1 MREGAISKLYEFDAI
16 GTHWWLEI
24 LSGQEFSQE
33 LRADLDDIV
42 NQFDKRYSRFRDD
55 SLVAELLRTGKVINP
70 PTEMVKMMEF
80 AREMYH
86 ASDGV
91 FDITIGNTL
100 HRLGYGK
107 RKAAR
112 QLHVRDFWRDV
123 AVSDNEIVLPEPV
136 MLDFGGFGK
145 GWLIDVLSQHLRD
158 FGIDAFIVNGG
169 GDLYCQSET
178 PIEFAL
184 EHPTDSTKKIGQTQ
198 ITSGALAASNT
209 LKRVW
214 QDGNQTKHHIID
226 PRRDDSSDSDVVATY
241 VRAATA
247 CIADTMAT
255 ILILRP
261 DLERVL
267 QKQYGLQ
274 TILVRNK

>member
-1 MREGAISKLYEFDAI
+1 M
-16 GTHWWLEI
+16 
-24 LSGQEFSQE
+24 
-33 LRADLDDIV
+33 
-42 NQFDKRYSRFRDD
+42 
-55 SLVAELLRTGKVINP
+55 INP

-184 EHPTDSTKKIGQTQ
+184 EHPTDSTKK
-198 ITSGALAASNT
+198 LAKHR
-209 LKRVW
+209 LHQEHWRRVIPSSAF
-214 QDGNQTKHHIID
+214 GRMAIRPSIILSI
-226 PRRDDSSDSDVVATY
+226 PVVMIQA
-241 VRAATA
+241 
-247 CIADTMAT
+247 IAM
-255 ILILRP
+255 LSRHMCEPLR
-261 DLERVL
+261 RVL
-267 QKQYGLQ
+267 LIRWQLS
-274 TILVRNK
+274 